1 MLHHI
6 VRDKGRVIAAFK
18 TRQVVLASSTATHLG
33 VDDRKKLVEDMG
45 GELLAIGQPYGC
57 NSFLMFNVKK
67 EPYNDPRV
75 RHAIYLAL
83 HRQPI
88 MHAIISGEGDFGT
101 VYQPGAWF
109 ARTSEEASQLPGI
122 RELNGEKHPDDI
134 AKAKRLLAEAGYPD
148 GFKAVHSY
156 RTFGSYGEQSAMVK
170 DQLKEFL
177 NIEWTLESFEPATG
191 LIKWRDEAFN
201 TAIQGHCYTANVP
214 DSIISDHYRLGGTRN
229 YTDFTDPKIEELF
242 EQQARESDP
251 EERTAILRTLEDYI
265 LSDELG
271 TPSVLLMWSW
281 GAPRMVH
288 KSIKN
293 FYGSPSVQ
301 AQLMHEH
308 IWWDPSEVE

>member
-1 MLHHI
+1 
-6 VRDKGRVIAAFK
+6 
-18 TRQVVLASSTATHLG
+18 
-33 VDDRKKLVEDMG
+33 
-45 GELLAIGQPYGC
+45 
-57 NSFLMFNVKK
+57 
-67 EPYNDPRV
+67 
-75 RHAIYLAL
+75 
-83 HRQPI
+83 
-88 MHAIISGEGDFGT
+88 
-101 VYQPGAWF
+101 
-109 ARTSEEASQLPGI
+109 
-122 RELNGEKHPDDI
+122 
-134 AKAKRLLAEAGYPD
+134 
-148 GFKAVHSY
+148 
-156 RTFGSYGEQSAMVK
+156 MVK

-229 YTDFTDPKIEELF
+229 YTDFTDPRIEELF

-281 GAPRMVH
+281 GAPRLVH

-293 FYGSPSVQ
+293 FHGSPSVQ
-301 AQLMHEH
+301 AQMMHEH
-308 IWWDPSEVE
+308 IWWDPSEVKTPRPHSRRQPGNIRAGVEHFTRLDRVSYFYTVLGQLCRPTSPNES